1 MALSPVTI
9 RRIKAFKANKR
20 ALWSLRLFLLI
31 FIISIFADVIANDR
45 PVVVKYNGVLYYP
58 FLKSYPETTFGGY
71 FGTEPDY
78 SESYVKDI
86 ITKRGWIAWPLIKYR
101 YDTINYDLAEPA
113 PSPPNLKNWLGTD
126 DQGRDVLARVIY
138 GFRVSVLFGLCL
150 TFASSVVGIAAGA
163 IQGYYG
169 GLVDLAGQRFM
180 EIWGGMPVLF
190 LLIILSSFVE
200 PNYGWLLAITL
211 AFGWMALVG
220 PVRAEF
226 LKGRNLDYVK
236 AAKSL
241 GISNSAIIIRHILPN
256 ALVATLT
263 FMPFLLTGAITTL
276 TSLDFLGFG
285 LPPGSASLGELLAQ
299 GKANL
304 HAPWLGISAFVTLA
318 AMLSM
323 LVFIGEGARDAMD
336 PRHFSQTGQRN
347 QI

>member
-1 MALSPVTI
+1 MSPVTQ
-9 RRIKAFKANKR
+9 RRIKAFNSNRR
-20 ALWSLRLFLLI
+20 AVWSLRIFMLLFIASL
-31 FIISIFADVIANDR
+31 FAEVIANDR
-45 PVVVKYNGVLYYP
+45 PVVVKFNGVLYYP
-58 FLKSYPETTFGGY
+58 FLKAYPETAFGGQL
-71 FGTEPDY
+71 GTEPDY
-78 SESYVKDI
+78 AETYVKDLI
-86 ITKRGWIAWPLIKYR
+86 NKKGWIAWPFIKYR
-101 YDTINYDLAEPA
+101 FDSINYELDRPA
-113 PSPPNLKNWLGTD
+113 PSPPSFNNLLGTD
-126 DQGRDVLARVIY
+126 DQGRDVLARLIY

-150 TFASSVVGIAAGA
+150 TFASSVIGIAAGA
-163 IQGYYG
+163 VQGYFG
-169 GLVDLAGQRFM
+169 GMTDLLGQRFM

-200 PNYGWLLAITL
+200 PNYFWLLSITL

-236 AAKSL
+236 AARSL
-241 GISNSAIIIRHILPN
+241 GISSIAIIFRHILPN

-263 FMPFLLTGAITTL
+263 YMPFILTGAITTL

-304 HAPWLGISAFVTLA
+304 QAPWLGISAFVTLA

-323 LVFIGEGARDAMD
+323 LVFIGEGLRDAMD
-336 PRHFSQTGQRN
+336 PRHFSVRGE
-347 QI
+347 

>member
-1 MALSPVTI
+1 MGISMALTEVTK
-9 RRIKAFKANKR
+9 RRIEAFRSNRR
-20 ALWSLRLFLLI
+20 ALWSLR
-31 FIISIFADVIANDR
+31 IFALLFVVSMFAEVIANDR
-45 PVVVKYNGVLYYP
+45 PVVLKYNGELYYP
-58 FLKSYPETTFGGY
+58 FLEAYSETTFGGY
-71 FGTEPDY
+71 FSTEPDY
-78 SESYVKDI
+78 SETQVREMIAK
-86 ITKRGWIAWPLIKYR
+86 KGWMAWPLIKYS
-101 YDTINYDLAEPA
+101 YNSMNYELAEPA
-113 PSPPNLKNWLGTD
+113 PAPPNRTNWLGTD
-126 DQGRDVLARVIY
+126 DQGRDVLARLIY

-150 TFASSVVGIAAGA
+150 TIAGSAIGIAAGA

-169 GLVDLAGQRFM
+169 GFTDLAGQRFM

-190 LLIILSSFVE
+190 LLIIISNFIK
-200 PNYGWLLAITL
+200 PDFWWLLGIML
-211 AFGWMALVG
+211 LFGWMTLVG

-236 AAKSL
+236 AARSL
-241 GISNSAIIIRHILPN
+241 GISNTSIILRHILPN

-263 FMPFLLTGAITTL
+263 FFPFILTGAITTL

-323 LVFIGEGARDAMD
+323 LVFIGEGVRDAMD
-336 PRHFSQTGQRN
+336 PGHYSRR
-347 QI
+347 

>member
-1 MALSPVTI
+1 MALTEVTK
-9 RRIKAFKANKR
+9 RRIEAFRSNRR
-20 ALWSLRLFLLI
+20 ALWSLR
-31 FIISIFADVIANDR
+31 IFALLFVVSMFAEVIANDR
-45 PVVVKYNGVLYYP
+45 PVVLKYNGELYYP
-58 FLKSYPETTFGGY
+58 FLKAYPETTFGGY
-71 FGTEPDY
+71 FSTEPDY
-78 SESYVKDI
+78 SETQVREMIAK
-86 ITKRGWIAWPLIKYR
+86 KGWMAWPLIKYS
-101 YDTINYDLAEPA
+101 YNSMNYELAEPA
-113 PSPPNLKNWLGTD
+113 PAPPNRTNWLGTD
-126 DQGRDVLARVIY
+126 DQGRDVLARLIY

-150 TFASSVVGIAAGA
+150 TIAGSATGIAAGA

-169 GLVDLAGQRFM
+169 GFIDLAGQRFM

-190 LLIILSSFVE
+190 LLIIISNFIK
-200 PNYGWLLAITL
+200 PDFWWLLGIML
-211 AFGWMALVG
+211 LFGWMTLVG

-236 AAKSL
+236 AARSL
-241 GISNSAIIIRHILPN
+241 GISNTSIILRHILPN

-263 FMPFLLTGAITTL
+263 FFPFILTGAITTL

-323 LVFIGEGARDAMD
+323 LVFIGEGIRDAMD
-336 PRHFSQTGQRN
+336 PGHYSRR
-347 QI
+347 